1 MPDRASAQRVE
12 RIART
17 WVCGFTALAAAWAG
31 CAGLTATPRAHN
43 IDRVS
48 RSSEAFFAFL
58 QSPGKTIDEIRELL
72 PSATIDSVYLID
84 ENVTNEEL
92 GEYIQSEAS
101 DYAFEIFLRVTV
113 STADQHVYRYIVKGD
128 WRSVK
133 MGYGS
138 LQHLELYDAIYLHT
152 HPRGKRI
159 IPNSLPDYVHAETF
173 KTVSTLLVGNGTSIE
188 FESIERIDGGVD
200 QFEVD
205 GRRFLLKRPEKQR
218 FRSKEQRRRNRRNA
232 DDAVRELDRIFRKYV
247 ETGHERI
254 ALQNSEG
261 MLVTYERNRA
271 LGRRLDEVY
280 RNAGLV
286 LPAGGDDPASPS
298 DITRTTPPEKP
309 CPLDF

>member
-17 WVCGFTALAAAWAG
+17 WVCGIAALAAAWAG

-48 RSSEAFFAFL
+48 RSNEAFFAFL
-58 QSPGKTIDEIRELL
+58 QSPGKTIGEIRELL
-72 PSATIDSVYLID
+72 PGATIDSVYLID
-84 ENVTNEEL
+84 ENTTNREL
-92 GEYIQSEAS
+92 GEYIESEAS
-101 DYAFEIFLRVTV
+101 NYPFEIFLRVTV
-113 STADQHVYRYIVKGD
+113 SAVNQRVYRYIVKGD

-138 LQHLELYDAIYLHT
+138 LQHPELYDAIYLHT

-159 IPNSLPDYVHAETF
+159 IPNSVSDYVHAKTF
-173 KTVSTLLVGNGTSIE
+173 KIASTLLVGNGTSIE
-188 FESIERIDGGVD
+188 FESIDRSDSGVD

-205 GRRFLLKRPEKQR
+205 GRRFLLKRPKKQR
-218 FRSKEQRRRNRRNA
+218 FRSKKQRRRSRRNA
-232 DDAVRELDRIFRKYV
+232 DDAVRELDRIFRENV
-247 ETGHERI
+247 ETGHERV

-280 RNAGLV
+280 RNAGLR
-286 LPAGGDDPASPS
+286 LPMGGDNFASPS
-298 DITRTTPPEKP
+298 DITPTMQPETAS
-309 CPLDF
+309 PLGF